1 MRNKLITTGQH
12 KLIVRNIHTGK
23 NEEFP
28 FLAQNSRSFEVAQS
42 KAQRREREILD
53 HLEGLKGESLSD
65 SEIWN
70 EAFEGIEDRDAFQI
84 HEDDN
89 FKVVK
94 KEPSKLDKIKAQ
106 LKDDGNPYSG
116 MGRNQALNAMVDEMQ
131 DQEHSEKEADKRM
144 QEHLKNHGDTLA
156 KLHQLEANAR
166 WSVDAKNSYR
176 NALKKAIAQLSD
188 PEGDPAVARK
198 LVKDVEAHVESQRQ
212 ERLAFLE
219 RQEAFVAKQRE
230 RISMEKF
237 VLLADEESQDEI
249 SRLDAEVKRL
259 KAEEDRLAAENA
271 QNLQDVAAIDE
282 QLAKTQQ

>member
-1 MRNKLITTGQH
+1 MSKLITTGQH

-28 FLAQNSRSFEVAQS
+28 FLAQNSKSFDIAQS

-53 HLEGLKGESLSD
+53 HLAGLKGESLSD
-65 SEIWN
+65 SEIW
-70 EAFEGIEDRDAFQI
+70 EEQFDGIEDRDAFTI
-84 HEDDN
+84 YDDEH

-94 KEPSKLDKIKAQ
+94 REPSHLDKIKAQ
-106 LKDDGNPYSG
+106 LTDDGNPYSG
-116 MGRNQALNAMVDEMQ
+116 MSRNQALNAMVDEMQ
-131 DQEHSEKEADKRM
+131 DQEHSEKEADKSM
-144 QEHLKNHGDTLA
+144 QQHLQKHGDTLE
-156 KLHQLEANAR
+156 KLHRLEAQAR

-176 NALKKAIAQLSD
+176 AALRKAIMQLSD

-198 LVKDVEAHVESQRQ
+198 LVKDVEAHGEAQRQ
-212 ERLAFLE
+212 EKIAFLE

-237 VLLADEESQDEI
+237 VLMADEESQDEI

-259 KAEEDRLAAENA
+259 KAEEEAAAAAVA
-271 QNLQDVAAIDE
+271 QNLQEVAAIDE
-282 QLAKTQQ
+282 QLAKTKV